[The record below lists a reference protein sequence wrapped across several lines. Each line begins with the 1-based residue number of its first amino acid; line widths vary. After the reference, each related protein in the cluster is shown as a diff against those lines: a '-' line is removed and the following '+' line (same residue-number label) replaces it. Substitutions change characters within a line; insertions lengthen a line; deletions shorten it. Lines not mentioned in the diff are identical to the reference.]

1 MDIKNLN
8 SLDIHK
14 MSQAQ
19 YEREVLAGTLDENAL
34 YLIPD
39 VGVPTNGTEGQFLR
53 IVNGIM
59 AWSTVP
65 NAEDN
70 TFGI

>member
-19 YEREVLAGTLDENAL
+19 YEREALAGTLDENAL

-39 VGVPTNGTEGQFLR
+39 VGIPTNGTEG
-53 IVNGIM
+53 
-59 AWSTVP
+59 
-65 NAEDN
+65 
-70 TFGI
+70 